1 MRSKLGNAE
10 AALDFL
16 CELRD
21 LKCGTALEQKMLSKS
36 ADLVR
41 QFGKEVDAA
50 SMLFRERKAC
60 LCRPETQ
67 AMEIASEL
75 PPPESPTCDR
85 SCSVT
90 TRASGGDN
98 ILSLCSVR
106 DTGLRCCQTIPA
118 RQALRAIGWHTQ
130 L

>member
-1 MRSKLGNAE
+1 MRSMRGNTA

-50 SMLFRERKAC
+50 SMLFHERKAC
-60 LCRPETQ
+60 LCQPQIQ
-67 AMEIASEL
+67 ATHLASEL
-75 PPPESPTCDR
+75 SPPESNSPWQVLFCD
-85 SCSVT
+85 
-90 TRASGGDN
+90 N
-98 ILSLCSVR
+98 PYL
-106 DTGLRCCQTIPA
+106 
-118 RQALRAIGWHTQ
+118 
-130 L
+130 